1 MKAAMTELFWSNVE
15 LIVFLHVISA
25 VVWVGG
31 MVAMRFAA
39 HQSFVHIQNPLIRL
53 ERISHAL
60 KRLFTIVMP
69 FVVIL
74 IITAVLMAV
83 GWDFRNAAVD
93 ATGNV
98 IDETAMSMYN
108 LVHLKEV
115 IWMVMAVNLG
125 VMIFLRSK
133 AQKFLDKDNVAEAKK
148 KLSLI
153 GTYLVPLNIFL
164 GVIAIY
170 MGVVL
175 RYSHA

>member
-1 MKAAMTELFWSNVE
+1 MKQAMIDLFWANTE
-15 LIVFLHVISA
+15 IIVFLHVISA
-25 VVWVGG
+25 VIWVGG

-60 KRLFTIVMP
+60 KRLFTIVLP
-69 FVVIL
+69 FVIIL

-98 IDETAMSMYN
+98 IDETAMAMYN

-115 IWMVMAVNLG
+115 VWMIMAMNLG
-125 VMIFLRSK
+125 VMMFLRAK
-133 AQKFLDKDNVAEAKK
+133 AQKLLGKEDVTGAKQ

-153 GTYLVPLNIFL
+153 GTYLVPLNITL

-175 RYSHA
+175 RYSH